1 MTRLISLKHLT
12 AHCFTAIL
20 LSICQSTGAD
30 FPEAEAKAKEHGKSA
45 IESSSATINQ
55 NDLKNFLEKLASEE
69 YEGRGTGDKGERMAT
84 AYLASF
90 FEELGLEPAGND
102 GTYFQEFGFN
112 AGKEMNSEN
121 HLTIQIQEPLGL
133 VRTMKPGQHY

>member
-1 MTRLISLKHLT
+1 MTHLKSLKYF
-12 AHCFTAIL
+12 AVHCFTVVL
-20 LSICQSTGAD
+20 FSICQSTGAD

-90 FEELGLEPAGND
+90 FEGLGLEPAGND
-102 GTYFQEFGFN
+102 GTYFQ
-112 AGKEMNSEN
+112 
-121 HLTIQIQEPLGL
+121 
-133 VRTMKPGQHY
+133 